1 MMKFDELMARWEWK
15 PIRNCPGRYVLTLS
29 DQFISF
35 ERLLGGHYQIHS
47 FACSTAKDT
56 VLVFPLEDGGLIS
69 YAREDGSIL
78 AHTQYLGRIRS
89 KTCSIRDLARYDSFV
104 LICFRSGGCFFD
116 RRLNVL
122 AITVCGG
129 LQGGEIEQST
139 VHEVFG

>member
-35 ERLLGGHYQIHS
+35 ERLLGGNYQIHS

-69 YAREDGSIL
+69 YAREDGSVLHTLNTAEGFARKLAQLGIL
-78 AHTQYLGRIRS
+78 LGTTHS
-89 KTCSIRDLARYDSFV
+89 S
-104 LICFRSGGCFFD
+104 
-116 RRLNVL
+116 
-122 AITVCGG
+122 
-129 LQGGEIEQST
+129 
-139 VHEVFG
+139 